1 MAKGYTIKGL
11 AERSGLS
18 FATISALESGQPV
31 YKLSTLASI
40 SHALDIDSSVLTDAK
55 NMPEDTLAQKIE
67 KARIMHCHT
76 RQQAMEA
83 IGISNHTYMSV
94 LKGRRQPCE
103 KTMAKIIEYIKIE
116 GAD

>member
-40 SHALDIDSSVLTDAK
+40 SHALDIDSSVFTDAK
-55 NMPEDTLAQKIE
+55 NMPEDTLAQKLE
-67 KARIMHCHT
+67 KARITHCHT

-83 IGISNHTYMSV
+83 IGISNHTYMDV
-94 LKGRRQPCE
+94 VKGRRRPSNM
-103 KTMAKIIEYIKIE
+103 TMAKILRYFDKIL
-116 GAD
+116 